1 MTSVDK
7 AAIGWSIAIV
17 AVAIGIALASQGMSI
32 DSGVLTSPTMQEKS
46 SGESLGDV
54 TKKVMSQQ
62 EERMEAIEKQK
73 AMSQQEERMEAIE
86 KQKAIV
92 GIEEKISISEPTVE
106 VPEMRE
112 SQTVDVSIPT
122 GTSSPGCEETNECY
136 LPDSVSIKA
145 GDTVIWAN
153 DDTAAH
159 TVTSGSPSEGPSG
172 IFDSS
177 LVIAGDSF
185 EVTFDNS
192 GSYDYFCIV
201 HPWMTGSIQVS

>member
-17 AVAIGIALASQGMSI
+17 AVAIGIAFASQGISI
-32 DSGVLTSPTMQEKS
+32 DSGVPTSPAMQEKL
-46 SGESLGDV
+46 SGEPLGDV
-54 TKKVMSQQ
+54 AKKVMSQQ
-62 EERMEAIEKQK
+62 EERGEAIEKQK
-73 AMSQQEERMEAIE
+73 AMI
-86 KQKAIV
+86 
-92 GIEEKISISEPTVE
+92 GIEEEISISEPTVG

-112 SQTVDVSIPT
+112 PQTVDVSIPT
-122 GTSSPGCEETNECY
+122 GTSSPGCEETNECW

-159 TVTSGSPSEGPSG
+159 TVTSGSPSEGQSG

-177 LVIAGDSF
+177 LVLEGDSF

-192 GSYDYFCIV
+192 GSYDYFCMV

>member
-17 AVAIGIALASQGMSI
+17 AVAIGIALASQGISI
-32 DSGVLTSPTMQEKS
+32 DSGVPTSPTMQEKS
-46 SGESLGDV
+46 SGKPLGDV
-54 TKKVMSQQ
+54 AKKVMSQQ
-62 EERMEAIEKQK
+62 EERIEAIEKQK
-73 AMSQQEERMEAIE
+73 MMI
-86 KQKAIV
+86 
-92 GIEEKISISEPTVE
+92 GIEEKISMSEPTVE

-112 SQTVDVSIPT
+112 PQTVDVSIPT
-122 GTSSPGCEETNECY
+122 GTSSPGCEETNECW

-177 LVIAGDSF
+177 LVMAGDSF

-192 GSYDYFCIV
+192 GSYDYFCMV

>member
-73 AMSQQEERMEAIE
+73 MMI
-86 KQKAIV
+86 

>member
-32 DSGVLTSPTMQEKS
+32 DSGVLTSPTIQEKS
-46 SGESLGDV
+46 SGEPLGDV

-112 SQTVDVSIPT
+112 PQTVDVSIPT

>member
-17 AVAIGIALASQGMSI
+17 AVAIGIALASQGISM
-32 DSGVLTSPTMQEKS
+32 DSGVPTSPAMQEKS
-46 SGESLGDV
+46 SGEPLGDV
-54 TKKVMSQQ
+54 TKKAMSQQ
-62 EERMEAIEKQK
+62 EERVEAIEKQK
-73 AMSQQEERMEAIE
+73 AMIE
-86 KQKAIV
+86 M
-92 GIEEKISISEPTVE
+92 EEKISMPEPTVGI
-106 VPEMRE
+106 PEIRGL
-112 SQTVDVSIPT
+112 QTVDVSIPT
-122 GTSSPGCEETNECY
+122 GTSSPGCEETNECW

-177 LVIAGDSF
+177 LVMAGDSF

-192 GSYDYFCIV
+192 GSYDYFCMV

>member
-7 AAIGWSIAIV
+7 AAIVWSIAIV

-62 EERMEAIEKQK
+62 EERGEAIEKQK
-73 AMSQQEERMEAIE
+73 MMI
-86 KQKAIV
+86 

-112 SQTVDVSIPT
+112 PQTVDVSIPT
-122 GTSSPGCEETNECY
+122 GTSSPGCEETNECW

-145 GDTVIWAN
+145 GDTVIWTN
-153 DDTAAH
+153 DDTASH

-177 LVIAGDSF
+177 LVMAGGSF

-192 GSYDYFCIV
+192 GSYDYFCMV

>member
-7 AAIGWSIAIV
+7 AAIVWSIAIV

-73 AMSQQEERMEAIE
+73 TMI
-86 KQKAIV
+86 

-112 SQTVDVSIPT
+112 PQTVDVSIPT

>member
-17 AVAIGIALASQGMSI
+17 AVAIGIALTSQGISM
-32 DSGVLTSPTMQEKS
+32 DSGVPTSPAMQEKS
-46 SGESLGDV
+46 SGEPLGDV

-62 EERMEAIEKQK
+62 EERVEAMEKQK
-73 AMSQQEERMEAIE
+73 AMIEMEEE
-86 KQKAIV
+86 
-92 GIEEKISISEPTVE
+92 ISMPEPTVGI
-106 VPEMRE
+106 PEMRGL
-112 SQTVDVSIPT
+112 QTVDVSIPT

-177 LVIAGDSF
+177 LVLAGDSF

-192 GSYDYFCIV
+192 GSYDYFCMV

>member
-32 DSGVLTSPTMQEKS
+32 DSGVLTSPTIQEKS
-46 SGESLGDV
+46 SGEPLGDV

-73 AMSQQEERMEAIE
+73 MMI
-86 KQKAIV
+86 

-112 SQTVDVSIPT
+112 PQTVDVSIPT

-177 LVIAGDSF
+177 LVMAGDSF

-192 GSYDYFCIV
+192 GSYDYFCMV

>member
-32 DSGVLTSPTMQEKS
+32 DSGVLTSPTIQEKS
-46 SGESLGDV
+46 SGEPLGDV

-73 AMSQQEERMEAIE
+73 MMI
-86 KQKAIV
+86 

-112 SQTVDVSIPT
+112 PQTVDVSIPT
-122 GTSSPGCEETNECY
+122 GTSSPGCEETNECW

>member
-32 DSGVLTSPTMQEKS
+32 DSGVLTSPTIQEKS
-46 SGESLGDV
+46 SGEPLGDV

-73 AMSQQEERMEAIE
+73 MMI
-86 KQKAIV
+86 

-112 SQTVDVSIPT
+112 PQTVDVSIPT

>member
-17 AVAIGIALASQGMSI
+17 AVAIGIALTSQGISM
-32 DSGVLTSPTMQEKS
+32 DSGVPTSPAMQEKS
-46 SGESLGDV
+46 SGEPLGDV

-62 EERMEAIEKQK
+62 EERVEVMEKQK
-73 AMSQQEERMEAIE
+73 AMIEMEEE
-86 KQKAIV
+86 
-92 GIEEKISISEPTVE
+92 ISMPEPTVGI
-106 VPEMRE
+106 PEMRGL
-112 SQTVDVSIPT
+112 QTVDVSIPT

-177 LVIAGDSF
+177 LVLAGDSF

-192 GSYDYFCIV
+192 GSYDYFCMV

>member
-7 AAIGWSIAIV
+7 AAIVWSIAIV

-73 AMSQQEERMEAIE
+73 TMI
-86 KQKAIV
+86 

-112 SQTVDVSIPT
+112 PQTVDVSIPT
-122 GTSSPGCEETNECY
+122 GTSSPGCEETNECW

-177 LVIAGDSF
+177 LVMAGDSF

-192 GSYDYFCIV
+192 GSYDYFCMV